1 LKKGARPSRK
11 GSRTGAGS
19 IRAPRRPPAPVVEKF
34 RIDPD
39 FDTPLN
45 PLLEK
50 VIRANAIGIQGMPA
64 IAGYLHDQLD

>member
-1 LKKGARPSRK
+1 M
-11 GSRTGAGS
+11 
-19 IRAPRRPPAPVVEKF
+19 EKF